1 MSRSR
6 INAYVV
12 AAYHPDM
19 EDSDFQRVS
28 VSILQDIWYL
38 LHLIKANFYL
48 SKVKQKFSINM
59 LIIYFTET
67 DQPGASKKSYTLM
80 LVLILT

>member
-1 MSRSR
+1 MSRSP

-12 AAYHPDM
+12 VAYHPDM
-19 EDSDFQRVS
+19 EVSDFQRVS
-28 VSILQDIWYL
+28 ESILQDIWYL

-67 DQPGASKKSYTLM
+67 DQPGSSEKAIHLC
-80 LVLILT
+80 